1 MKDKDKDKKKKV
13 CYIEE
18 HVMTDVDDNTPFI
31 NLFCFYNDFKLK
43 IQFFI
48 FIIKDYNI
56 ISILN
61 NLDDKLNTLTKDFL
75 NNYLYQNNELDFS
88 NNIIQI
94 NFNIKNNKQLIL
106 TEIEFFKKKIDSIDI
121 NNKVLKYKII
131 TFIELLDKTSYELK
145 LLLNNRDI

>member
-1 MKDKDKDKKKKV
+1 MKDKERKKKI

-18 HVMTDVDDNTPFI
+18 HTMTDINDNTPFI

-43 IQFFI
+43 MQFFI

-56 ISILN
+56 ITILN

-75 NNYLYQNNELDFS
+75 NNYLYQNSELDFT
-88 NNIIQI
+88 NNMIQI

-106 TEIEFFKKKIDSIDI
+106 TEIEIFKKKLESIDI
-121 NNKVLKYKII
+121 NNKVLKNKII
-131 TFIELLDKTSYELK
+131 TSIELLDKTCYELK

>member
-1 MKDKDKDKKKKV
+1 MKDKKKKI

-18 HVMTDVDDNTPFI
+18 QEMTDVNDNTSFI
-31 NLFCFYNDFKLK
+31 NLFCFYYDFKLK
-43 IQFFI
+43 MQIFI

-56 ISILN
+56 VSILN
-61 NLDDKLNTLTKDFL
+61 NLDDKLNILTKDFL
-75 NNYLYQNNELDFS
+75 NTYLYQNSEIDFS
-88 NNIIQI
+88 NNMIQI

-106 TEIEFFKKKIDSIDI
+106 TEIEIFKKKIDSIDI
-121 NNKVLKYKII
+121 NNKVLKNKII

>member
-1 MKDKDKDKKKKV
+1 MKDKKKKI

-18 HVMTDVDDNTPFI
+18 QEMTDVNDNTSFI

-43 IQFFI
+43 MQIFI

-56 ISILN
+56 VSILN
-61 NLDDKLNTLTKDFL
+61 NLDDKLNILTKDFL
-75 NNYLYQNNELDFS
+75 NTYLYQNSELDFS

-106 TEIEFFKKKIDSIDI
+106 TEIEIFKKKIDSIDI
-121 NNKVLKYKII
+121 NNKVLKNKII

>member
-1 MKDKDKDKKKKV
+1 
-13 CYIEE
+13 
-18 HVMTDVDDNTPFI
+18 MTDINDNTLFI

-43 IQFFI
+43 MQFFI

-75 NNYLYQNNELDFS
+75 NNYLYQNSELDFT
-88 NNIIQI
+88 NNMIQI

-106 TEIEFFKKKIDSIDI
+106 TEIEIFKKKIRI
-121 NNKVLKYKII
+121 Y
-131 TFIELLDKTSYELK
+131 
-145 LLLNNRDI
+145 

>member
-1 MKDKDKDKKKKV
+1 MKDKKKKI

-18 HVMTDVDDNTPFI
+18 QEMTDVNDNTTFI

-43 IQFFI
+43 MQIFI

-56 ISILN
+56 VSILN
-61 NLDDKLNTLTKDFL
+61 NLDDKLNILTKDFL
-75 NNYLYQNNELDFS
+75 NTYLYQNSEIDFS
-88 NNIIQI
+88 NNMIQI

-106 TEIEFFKKKIDSIDI
+106 TEIEIFKKKIDSIDI
-121 NNKVLKYKII
+121 NNKVLKNIII

>member
-1 MKDKDKDKKKKV
+1 MKDKKKKI

-18 HVMTDVDDNTPFI
+18 QEMTDVNDNTTFI

-43 IQFFI
+43 MQIFI

-56 ISILN
+56 VSILN
-61 NLDDKLNTLTKDFL
+61 NLDDKLNILTKDFL
-75 NNYLYQNNELDFS
+75 NTYLYQNSEIDFS
-88 NNIIQI
+88 NNMIQI

-106 TEIEFFKKKIDSIDI
+106 TEIEIFKKKIDSIDI
-121 NNKVLKYKII
+121 NNKVLKNKII
-131 TFIELLDKTSYELK
+131 TFIELLDKTCYELK

>member
-1 MKDKDKDKKKKV
+1 MKDKKKKI

-18 HVMTDVDDNTPFI
+18 QEMTDVNDNTTFI

-43 IQFFI
+43 MQIFI

-56 ISILN
+56 VSILN
-61 NLDDKLNTLTKDFL
+61 NLDDKLNILTKDFL
-75 NNYLYQNNELDFS
+75 NTYLYQNSEIDFS
-88 NNIIQI
+88 NNMIQI

-106 TEIEFFKKKIDSIDI
+106 TEIEIFKKKIDSIDI
-121 NNKVLKYKII
+121 NNKVLKNKII

>member
-1 MKDKDKDKKKKV
+1 MKDKKKKI

-18 HVMTDVDDNTPFI
+18 HMMTDVNDNTSFI

-43 IQFFI
+43 MQIFI

-61 NLDDKLNTLTKDFL
+61 NLDDKLNILTKDFL
-75 NNYLYQNNELDFS
+75 NNYLYQNSEMDFS
-88 NNIIQI
+88 NNMIQI

-121 NNKVLKYKII
+121 NNNVLKNKII

>member
-1 MKDKDKDKKKKV
+1 MQ
-13 CYIEE
+13 I
-18 HVMTDVDDNTPFI
+18 
-31 NLFCFYNDFKLK
+31 
-43 IQFFI
+43 FI

-56 ISILN
+56 VSILN
-61 NLDDKLNTLTKDFL
+61 NLDDKLNILTKDFL
-75 NNYLYQNNELDFS
+75 NTYLYQNSELDFS

-121 NNKVLKYKII
+121 NNKVLKNKII

>member
-1 MKDKDKDKKKKV
+1 MKDKKKKI

-18 HVMTDVDDNTPFI
+18 QEMTDVNDNTTFI
-31 NLFCFYNDFKLK
+31 NLFCFYNEFKLK
-43 IQFFI
+43 MQFFI
-48 FIIKDYNI
+48 FIIKDYNV

-61 NLDDKLNTLTKDFL
+61 NLDDKLNILTKDFL
-75 NNYLYQNNELDFS
+75 NNYLYQNSELDFS

-121 NNKVLKYKII
+121 NNKVLKNKII

>member
-1 MKDKDKDKKKKV
+1 
-13 CYIEE
+13 
-18 HVMTDVDDNTPFI
+18 MTDINDNTLFI

-43 IQFFI
+43 MQFFI

-75 NNYLYQNNELDFS
+75 NNYLYQNSELDFT
-88 NNIIQI
+88 NNMIQI

-106 TEIEFFKKKIDSIDI
+106 TEIEIFKKKLESIDI
-121 NNKVLKYKII
+121 NNKVLKNKII
-131 TFIELLDKTSYELK
+131 TSIELLDKTCYELK

>member
-1 MKDKDKDKKKKV
+1 MKDKKKKI

-18 HVMTDVDDNTPFI
+18 QEMTDVNDNTSFI

-43 IQFFI
+43 MQIFI

-56 ISILN
+56 VSILN
-61 NLDDKLNTLTKDFL
+61 NLDDKLNILTKDFL
-75 NNYLYQNNELDFS
+75 NTYLYQNSEIDFS
-88 NNIIQI
+88 NNMIQI

-106 TEIEFFKKKIDSIDI
+106 TEIEIFKKKIDSIDI
-121 NNKVLKYKII
+121 NNKVLKNKII

>member
-1 MKDKDKDKKKKV
+1 MKDKERKKKI

-18 HVMTDVDDNTPFI
+18 HIMTDINDNTLFI

-43 IQFFI
+43 MQFFI

-61 NLDDKLNTLTKDFL
+61 DLDDKLNTLTKDFL
-75 NNYLYQNNELDFS
+75 NNYLYQNSELDFT
-88 NNIIQI
+88 NNMIQI

-106 TEIEFFKKKIDSIDI
+106 TEIEIFKKKLESIDI
-121 NNKVLKYKII
+121 NNKVLKNKII
-131 TFIELLDKTSYELK
+131 TSIELLDKTCYELK

>member
-1 MKDKDKDKKKKV
+1 MKDKKKKI

-18 HVMTDVDDNTPFI
+18 QEMTDVNDNTTFI

-43 IQFFI
+43 MQIFI

-56 ISILN
+56 VSILN
-61 NLDDKLNTLTKDFL
+61 NLDDKLNILTKDFL
-75 NNYLYQNNELDFS
+75 NTYLYQNSELDFS

-121 NNKVLKYKII
+121 NNKVLKNKII

>member
-1 MKDKDKDKKKKV
+1 MQI
-13 CYIEE
+13 Y
-18 HVMTDVDDNTPFI
+18 
-31 NLFCFYNDFKLK
+31 
-43 IQFFI
+43 I

-56 ISILN
+56 VSILN
-61 NLDDKLNTLTKDFL
+61 NLDDKLNILTKDFL
-75 NNYLYQNNELDFS
+75 NTYLYQNSELDFS

-106 TEIEFFKKKIDSIDI
+106 TEIEIFKKKIDSIDI
-121 NNKVLKYKII
+121 NNKVLKNKII

>member
-1 MKDKDKDKKKKV
+1 MKDKERKKKI

-18 HVMTDVDDNTPFI
+18 HIMTDIKDNTLFI

-43 IQFFI
+43 MQFFI

-56 ISILN
+56 IYILN
-61 NLDDKLNTLTKDFL
+61 DLDDKLNTLTKDFL
-75 NNYLYQNNELDFS
+75 NNYLYQNSELDFT
-88 NNIIQI
+88 NNMIQI

-106 TEIEFFKKKIDSIDI
+106 TEIEIFKKKLESIDI
-121 NNKVLKYKII
+121 NNKVLKNKII
-131 TFIELLDKTSYELK
+131 TSIELLDKTCYELK

>member
-1 MKDKDKDKKKKV
+1 MKDKKKKI

-18 HVMTDVDDNTPFI
+18 QEMTDVNDNTSFI

-43 IQFFI
+43 MQIYI

-56 ISILN
+56 VSILN
-61 NLDDKLNTLTKDFL
+61 NLDDKLNILTKDFL
-75 NNYLYQNNELDFS
+75 NTYLYQNSELDFS

-106 TEIEFFKKKIDSIDI
+106 TEIEIFKKKIDSIDI
-121 NNKVLKYKII
+121 NNKVLKNKII